1 MSLLR
6 PTRNS
11 AADAASEKAE
21 QDTVRRNTCL
31 RGKAPA
37 MGRKDRALGETIVP
51 KGPLQEEGTWR
62 DQRT

>member
-11 AADAASEKAE
+11 AADAAAEKSEA
-21 QDTVRRNTCL
+21 DDVRVNQRL
-31 RGKAPA
+31 RGRAPR